1 MQSYKLFY
9 NETVLSIVRYE
20 HYVQTDTISKNCFMY
35 ESISDLTKIIS
46 LFLHKNQSIT
56 IVCKNPE
63 EEKTLW
69 QDIKKY
75 FLLERA
81 AGGIVFKENSEK
93 LEIANNRPQ
102 PLKGSTDCP
111 QFQKSPS
118 GDLGAKNKLMVLSIY
133 RLKRWDFPKGHVEI
147 GETDNQTAIRE
158 VMEETGID
166 ELSICKD
173 LGYTYYVFPRHNQF
187 ILKETHWY
195 QMQTTS
201 NKILVAQ
208 AEEGIEKAAWIP
220 VNEINLI
227 LNNMYPSLVDLWQR
241 NNLDSEK

>member
-9 NETVLSIVRYE
+9 NETILSIGRYE
-20 HYVQTDTISKNCFMY
+20 HCVQTNTISENCFMY
-35 ESISDLTKIIS
+35 ESISDLRKIIS

-56 IVCKNPE
+56 IICKCPE

-69 QDIKKY
+69 EDIKKY

-81 AGGIVFKENSEK
+81 AGGIVFKENS
-93 LEIANNRPQ
+93 
-102 PLKGSTDCP
+102 
-111 QFQKSPS
+111 
-118 GDLGAKNKLMVLSIY
+118 VLSIY
-133 RLKRWDFPKGHVEI
+133 RLERWDFPKGHVEM

-173 LGYTYYVFPRHNQF
+173 LGYTYHIFSRNNQF

-208 AEEGIEKAAWIP
+208 TEESIEKVAWIP
-220 VNEINLI
+220 INI
-227 LNNMYPSLVDLWQR
+227 INTIMNNTYPSLIDLWKR
-241 NNLDSEK
+241 NCWNPEKQQ

>member
-9 NETVLSIVRYE
+9 NETVLSIVKYE

-35 ESISDLTKIIS
+35 ESISDLTKIVS
-46 LFLHKNQSIT
+46 LFLQKNQSI
-56 IVCKNPE
+56 IIICKNPE
-63 EEKTLW
+63 DEKTLW
-69 QDIKKY
+69 KDIKNY

-81 AGGIVFKENSEK
+81 AGGIVFKENS
-93 LEIANNRPQ
+93 
-102 PLKGSTDCP
+102 
-111 QFQKSPS
+111 
-118 GDLGAKNKLMVLSIY
+118 VLSIY

-147 GETDNQTAIRE
+147 GETDDQTAIRE

-173 LGYTYYVFPRHNQF
+173 LGYTYYVFPRNNQF

-220 VNEINLI
+220 TNNINTVI
-227 LNNMYPSLVDLWQR
+227 HNTYPSLVDLWKR
-241 NNLDSEK
+241 NNLDPDRQQ

>member
-9 NETVLSIVRYE
+9 NETILSIVRYE
-20 HYVQTDTISKNCFMY
+20 HYIQTDTIPKNCFMY
-35 ESISDLTKIIS
+35 ESISDLAKIIL
-46 LFLHKNQSIT
+46 LFLHKNQSIK
-56 IVCKNPE
+56 IICKNPQ
-63 EEKTLW
+63 EEKVLW
-69 QDIKKY
+69 KDIKKY

-81 AGGIVFKENSEK
+81 AGGIVFKENS
-93 LEIANNRPQ
+93 
-102 PLKGSTDCP
+102 
-111 QFQKSPS
+111 
-118 GDLGAKNKLMVLSIY
+118 VLSIY
-133 RLKRWDFPKGHVEI
+133 RLKRWDFPKGHVEM

-173 LGYTYYVFPRHNQF
+173 LGYTYYVFSRNNQF

-208 AEEGIEKAAWIP
+208 AEEGIEKATWIP
-220 VNEINLI
+220 INNI
-227 LNNMYPSLVDLWQR
+227 NTVISNTYPSLIDLWKR
-241 NNLDSEK
+241 NNLDPRN